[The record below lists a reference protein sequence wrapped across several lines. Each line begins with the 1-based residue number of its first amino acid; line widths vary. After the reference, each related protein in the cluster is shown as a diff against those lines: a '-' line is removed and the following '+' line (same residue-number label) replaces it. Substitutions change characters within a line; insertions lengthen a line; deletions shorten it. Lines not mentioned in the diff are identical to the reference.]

1 MQGSRA
7 HGCQRG
13 LSAAPCPPVA
23 GPQALQAHGAV
34 IWALAFAPV
43 LGMAAEAM
51 VGTAV
56 HGSVSGAERAL
67 AHPFSL

>member
-1 MQGSRA
+1 MAVR
-7 HGCQRG
+7 GCCLQRP
-13 LSAAPCPPVA
+13 APVA
-23 GPQALQAHGAV
+23 GPQALRAHGAV

-67 AHPFSL
+67 APPSQSGCACC